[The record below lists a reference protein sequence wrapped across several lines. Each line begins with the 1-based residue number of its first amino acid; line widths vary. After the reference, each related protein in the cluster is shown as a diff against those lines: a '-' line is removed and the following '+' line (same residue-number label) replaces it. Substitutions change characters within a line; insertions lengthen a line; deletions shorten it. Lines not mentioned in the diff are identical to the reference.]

1 MLLASYLNNLENVVI
16 LVSVYVIVIVTK
28 PLHRI
33 LKFCTL

>member
-1 MLLASYLNNLENVVI
+1 MLLAGYLNNLENVVI
-16 LVSVYVIVIVTK
+16 FVSVYVIVIVTK